1 MDISRHNKPW
11 SMNEINR
18 LHNEYEIKNYSI
30 YQIAKLHKR
39 KNNAIYYQLIKQGFT
54 IDNEEYLLEDDTIAY
69 DDDGSDSDY
78 VPEEDDDDESDYE
91 SDDDLYVSEDEDND
105 EDDQEYKDSNEPINK
120 VISKTQPL
128 SQEQQQD
135 DDDLDLDDIDVD
147 MSRNSVIRNPAH
159 RLPSFTMSS
168 RFSELYT
175 GTSKRRIQQLR
186 RIETEKKKEQ
196 NKIDDLSKR
205 IDDIEAF
212 LKKRFFYKQEE
223 NDDSWG

>member
-54 IDNEEYLLEDDTIAY
+54 IDSEEYLLEDDTIAY

-91 SDDDLYVSEDEDND
+91 SDDDLYVSEDED
-105 EDDQEYKDSNEPINK
+105 EEGEEYKDSNEPINK
-120 VISKTQPL
+120 VISTYKTHAQ
-128 SQEQQQD
+128 SQKQLQD
-135 DDDLDLDDIDVD
+135 DNDLNLDDIDVD
-147 MSRNSVIRNPAH
+147 MSSNSVIRNKTN
-159 RLPSFTMSS
+159 RLTPITKSS
-168 RFSELYT
+168 RNLEFYG
-175 GTSKRRIQQLR
+175 GTFERRIQQLR